1 MANGGDFFS
10 AEIQSFIAA
19 ESVVQESE
27 DELDAIM
34 LAACLEGFDAPPTTT
49 NSAQSTGHA
58 SLQCTTHASLQS
70 HTHFRFAPPKSQSQ
84 IDRARLDR
92 IPTKTKDDTTYC
104 HKLWKTWREYRQTR
118 TGENIPSIETDTYR
132 TDALAE

>member
-49 NSAQSTGHA
+49 DSAQSTGHA
-58 SLQCTTHASLQS
+58 SLQSTTP

-84 IDRARLDR
+84 IDQARLDR
-92 IPTKTKDDTTYC
+92 IPTKTKDDTIHIVINC
-104 HKLWKTWREYRQTR
+104 GKH
-118 TGENIPSIETDTYR
+118 GENADKHKQER
-132 TDALAE
+132 TFHPLKQ